1 MDVILKAY
9 IQRNKRKKGNN
20 LKAKRERERKVLCA
34 FNAEIQHFLL
44 NLVH

>member
-20 LKAKRERERKVLCA
+20 LKANRESEREREREREKGSLC
-34 FNAEIQHFLL
+34 IQC
-44 NLVH
+44 